1 MNNLTQRILTG
12 VVGAAVIIFLLCWH
26 AWSLTILFLL
36 LAMFTQFE
44 FLRVV
49 NKLKER
55 QIVLPIFMATCL
67 PVC

>member
-36 LAMFTQFE
+36 LAMFTQFG

-49 NKLKER
+49 NKLK
-55 QIVLPIFMATCL
+55 
-67 PVC
+67 